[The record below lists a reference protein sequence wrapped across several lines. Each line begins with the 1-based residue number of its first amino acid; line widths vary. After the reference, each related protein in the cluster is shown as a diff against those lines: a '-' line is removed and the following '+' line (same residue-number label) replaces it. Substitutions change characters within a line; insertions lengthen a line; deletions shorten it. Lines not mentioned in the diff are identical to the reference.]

1 MGPSWDGGRGR
12 GCARDSPAA
21 VRIVGRAKQ
30 SPLGSQHV
38 HLVLV
43 CPRWTQGLS
52 RVALAPG
59 GLQRSQSDTYL
70 YHHQVSAESETDL
83 TAHSF
88 PPHTR
93 VYLPATVC
101 QALF

>member
-1 MGPSWDGGRGR
+1 M
-12 GCARDSPAA
+12 RDSPAA
-21 VRIVGRAKQ
+21 LRIVGRAKQ

-38 HLVLV
+38 HWVLV
-43 CPRWTQGLS
+43 CPRWTQALS

-70 YHHQVSAESETDL
+70 GHCQVSAESETGL
-83 TAHSF
+83 TARSF

-101 QALF
+101 

>member
-1 MGPSWDGGRGR
+1 M
-12 GCARDSPAA
+12 RDSPAA

-38 HLVLV
+38 YWVLV
-43 CPRWTQGLS
+43 CPRWTQALS

-59 GLQRSQSDTYL
+59 GLQRSQSYL
-70 YHHQVSAESETDL
+70 CHHQVSAESETDL

-93 VYLPATVC
+93 VY
-101 QALF
+101 